1 MRLPVRG
8 VDGSVGDRVA
18 AMYHHAVSCIN
29 PHMANRRT
37 AVISP
42 REKDNVPRL
51 GFARCYGRCVI
62 ENALRRCPAYTPC
75 AGMVDYPTHKAR
87 TVKGR

>member
-1 MRLPVRG
+1 
-8 VDGSVGDRVA
+8 
-18 AMYHHAVSCIN
+18 MYHHAVAYIN

-37 AVISP
+37 AVISS
-42 REKDNVPRL
+42 REKDDVPRL
-51 GFARCYGRCVI
+51 GFAWSYGRGVV
-62 ENALRRCPAYTPC
+62 ENALCRCPADTTC